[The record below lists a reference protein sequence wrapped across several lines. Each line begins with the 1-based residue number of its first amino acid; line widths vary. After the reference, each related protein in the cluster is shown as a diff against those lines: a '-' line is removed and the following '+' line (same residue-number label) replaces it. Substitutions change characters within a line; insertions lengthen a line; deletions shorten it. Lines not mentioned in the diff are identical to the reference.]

1 MRLQQAETTAS
12 DLVCCCCTYR
22 LMKVRRCASVAC
34 YCGAATANE
43 SFRVLSRTAGE
54 KEPRLQ
60 TPKLL
65 AATATA
71 LVLRLPYATALLTAL
86 LPLPFY
92 CNCDFL
98 VAATALLP
106 TLVATAVLQP
116 AVLVHRLLWVVL
128 YSLLLQRLRYSAEAT
143 GLDPGNGE
151 ATDPTP
157 GFSPDLLCLLA
168 LRCSSVKRSS
178 ANVRG

>member
-86 LPLPFY
+86 LPLPFT
-92 CNCDFL
+92 
-98 VAATALLP
+98 ATA
-106 TLVATAVLQP
+106 T
-116 AVLVHRLLWVVL
+116 
-128 YSLLLQRLRYSAEAT
+128 SLLLLLHYCQPLLRLRYCNLLFWYIDCYGWFFTACCYNDCATVRKLRGWIRGTVKLRTQPLAFRRTCSAYWPCVAR
-143 GLDPGNGE
+143 P
-151 ATDPTP
+151 
-157 GFSPDLLCLLA
+157 
-168 LRCSSVKRSS
+168 
-178 ANVRG
+178 